1 MSNAESFE
9 GLQRLKANRI
19 SLEEKANT
27 LEEKARMEKL
37 AIDKKLAMEI
47 LEEENRTHN
56 EAVKELENKIANLAQ
71 QMKPSHSAESD
82 TETKTISEPA
92 SEISDDV
99 DDSVSVG
106 VLLEP
111 EQTEVEVS
119 QEGSKRKK
127 RSLF

>member
-1 MSNAESFE
+1 M
-9 GLQRLKANRI
+9 

-37 AIDKKLAMEI
+37 AIDKKLAIEI

-71 QMKPSHSAESD
+71 QMKPSHSAES

-92 SEISDDV
+92 PEISDDV
-99 DDSVSVG
+99 DESVSVG
-106 VLLEP
+106 VLPES

-119 QEGSKRKK
+119 QEGSKKKK